1 MRGMQRISTAGI
13 ARRGSKYLLAL
24 RKPGTSIGESW
35 EFPGG
40 KARFGEPPEEALKRE
55 FFEEFQI
62 HILVGRMIFHGSFSN
77 RGTDYELQA
86 FDIKILGDGFT
97 LAEHQKIGWFT
108 LDEMIRL
115 SMADSDRSILE
126 FLRNKPVTI

>member
-62 HILVGRMIFHGSFSN
+62 HILVGRMIFMVPSQIVVPIMSYRPLISKFLGMVLPLQNIRKSVGSP
-77 RGTDYELQA
+77 
-86 FDIKILGDGFT
+86 
-97 LAEHQKIGWFT
+97 
-108 LDEMIRL
+108 
-115 SMADSDRSILE
+115 SM
-126 FLRNKPVTI
+126 K